1 MFNKFKISKKEECPC
16 GSKKKFGECCYLKES
31 RKFHNEKEALSI
43 ISKNARRSRVNLCL
57 CNRCKSKAIGAHAL
71 QENGVLSKLA
81 VDKYV
86 LIQNKKENA
95 TMLEIEKGIKE
106 PFYFLSEVL
115 IKDATVQTCFCKKHD
130 DKIFEDIEKSDR
142 TFSPT
147 NLKQLFLFAYRTF
160 SFEYYTEIISNKFYR
175 NMFKDVPQLIKNP
188 IVITNYKES
197 LKKKEEMDYY
207 KNLFDDII
215 INEKYSEL
223 STVVIEFPYTIKF
236 ANYMCIAPTFDL
248 IGNNI
253 NVFDKKSKMMRRV
266 FITSFPK
273 DEKSYILISVF
284 KKDFNVYE
292 KYLKSFEQVS
302 QEVIKYYFNSIIPL
316 ISENLILS
324 PELWNEWDEIGQGLV
339 QTAVSEPYPTKF
351 LVGLKLMLRNL
362 SKKDTTDFVLKNI
375 KYNIFGKKNLGS
387 KIKIIKNQI
396 NF

>member
-16 GSKKKFGECCYLKES
+16 GSKKKFGECCFLKES
-31 RKFHNEKEALSI
+31 RKFHNEKEALSV
-43 ISKNARRSRVNLCL
+43 ISKNARKGRINICL
-57 CNRCKSKAIGAHAL
+57 CNGCKSKAIGAHAL

-86 LIQNKKENA
+86 LMQNKKENA

-115 IKDATVQTCFCKKHD
+115 IKDATVQTCFCKNHD
-130 DKIFEDIEKSDR
+130 DKIFEDIEKSNR
-142 TFSPT
+142 IFSPT

-160 SFEYYTEIISNKFYR
+160 SFEYYVEIISNKFYR

-188 IVITNYKES
+188 ILITNYKES

-207 KNLFDDII
+207 KIFFDDII

-223 STVVIEFPYTIKF
+223 STVAIEFPYTIKF
-236 ANYMCIAPTFDL
+236 ANYMCIAPNFDL
-248 IGNNI
+248 MGNNI

-273 DEKSYILISVF
+273 DEKSYILISVL
-284 KKDFNVYE
+284 KKDINVYE

-324 PELWNEWDEIGQGLV
+324 PDLWNEWDEIGQGLV
-339 QTAVSEPYPTKF
+339 QAAVSEPNPTKV
-351 LVGLKLMLRNL
+351 LLGLKLMLRNL
-362 SKKDTTDFVLKNI
+362 SKKDTKDFVLNNI
-375 KYNIFGKKNLGS
+375 KYNIFGKKNLDS

>member
-43 ISKNARRSRVNLCL
+43 ISKNARKSRINICL
-57 CNRCKSKAIGAHAL
+57 CNECKSKAIGAHAL

-81 VDKYV
+81 VNKYV
-86 LIQNKKENA
+86 LMQNKKENT

-130 DKIFEDIEKSDR
+130 DKIFEDIEKSNR
-142 TFSPT
+142 IFSPT

-175 NMFKDVPQLIKNP
+175 NMFKDVPQLMKNP
-188 IVITNYKES
+188 ILVTNYKES
-197 LKKKEEMDYY
+197 LKKKKEMDYY
-207 KNLFDDII
+207 KNFFDDII

-223 STVVIEFPYTIKF
+223 STVAIEFPYTIKF
-236 ANYMCIAPTFDL
+236 ANYMCIAPDFDL
-248 IGNNI
+248 MGNNI

-302 QEVIKYYFNSIIPL
+302 QEVIKYYFNFIIPL

-324 PELWNEWDEIGQGLV
+324 PELWNEWDDIGKGLV
-339 QTAVSEPYPTKF
+339 QTAVSEPNPTKF
-351 LVGLKLMLRNL
+351 LVGLKLTLRNL

-375 KYNIFGKKNLGS
+375 KYNIFEKKNLDS